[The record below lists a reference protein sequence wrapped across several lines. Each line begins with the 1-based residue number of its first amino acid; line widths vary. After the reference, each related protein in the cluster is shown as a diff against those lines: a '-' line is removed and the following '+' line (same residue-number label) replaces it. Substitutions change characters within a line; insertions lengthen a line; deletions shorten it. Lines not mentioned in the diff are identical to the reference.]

1 MTLTFKSILVAT
13 DFTEPANVV
22 VAYGRALA
30 EAFHASLHV
39 LHILDDAALRGVVDE
54 GYISP
59 APNVPREQ
67 AIERDSHDDLDHLFS
82 ESEPDNLR
90 AHLAATTGDAV
101 AGILRDA
108 QEHDIDLIVMGTRG
122 RDGILGTAAEEIV
135 RKSPCPV
142 LVVHHH
148 QHDLANLGVK
158 AVFSVSA

>member
-1 MTLTFKSILVAT
+1 MTLIFKSILVAT

-39 LHILDDAALRGVVDE
+39 LHVLDAAALGGDE
-54 GYISP
+54 GCIGP
-59 APNVPREQ
+59 APNIPRRAQ
-67 AIERDSHDDLDHLFS
+67 AIERDAHDDLNHLFS
-82 ESEPDNLR
+82 ESEGDNLR

-101 AGILRDA
+101 DGILRDA

-122 RDGILGTAAEEIV
+122 RDGILGSAAEEVV

-142 LVVHHH
+142 LVVHHP
-148 QHDLANLGVK
+148 QHDLINLGVE
-158 AVFSVSA
+158 AVSSVIA